1 MLGTSTVLLHELKN
15 SGKQSIIYKQDG
27 LHELLQNRSLRIVFN
42 NQSKL
47 TIDIK
52 GRMRLKLSSPN
63 PDGRTAGFIT
73 LSTWGFDITNIP
85 GSSESTPF
93 HTASFKMLQNQK
105 VIKRN
110 YHIMISHSDLHL
122 GQQHVIIT
130 QLSIFTDNEY
140 HQSINCSLYR

>member
-1 MLGTSTVLLHELKN
+1 MLGTSSVLLHELKN
-15 SGKQSIIYKQDG
+15 SGKQSIIYKQDS
-27 LHELLQNRSLRIVFN
+27 LHEIKNRSLRIVFN

-93 HTASFKMLQNQK
+93 HTASFKKLQNQK
-105 VIKRN
+105 V
-110 YHIMISHSDLHL
+110 
-122 GQQHVIIT
+122 
-130 QLSIFTDNEY
+130 
-140 HQSINCSLYR
+140 